1 MICKVCN
8 SRVPK
13 GRNACPNCGSNAML
27 KTSDRA
33 GSAAAALPQFDYEAS
48 AGAEPEEL
56 EESVESVVQEVA
68 VEVEEMTDRMPEVEL
83 SEPAEVELDEPAE
96 VELNE
101 PAEVE
106 LSEPAEVGDPR
117 AAADPI
123 DEKDEPPIVATG
135 GRARSFGSPDPEALR
150 AMLADQPEL
159 LEPGL
164 SIYTSEKGTP
174 QGAGYTS
181 GVGEIDLLAWDGQ
194 GALVVVMIAGEDDGA
209 ELVSAILQRIGWV
222 SKHLSGKSQRVR
234 GIVLLD
240 KFREEIGYSAAAVAD
255 KVSFKT
261 WRMALM
267 FNELEF

>member
-13 GRNACPNCGSNAML
+13 GRNACPNCGSNSML
-27 KTSDRA
+27 KTSDR
-33 GSAAAALPQFDYEAS
+33 GKPAAAALPQFDYEAN

-68 VEVEEMTDRMPEVEL
+68 VEVEDMTDRMPEVEL

-101 PAEVE
+101 PAEV
-106 LSEPAEVGDPR
+106 GDPR
-117 AAADPI
+117 TAADPTDEK

-135 GRARSFGSPDPEALR
+135 GRERSFGSPDPEALR

-159 LEPGL
+159 HEPGL
-164 SIYTSEKGTP
+164 SLSTSEKGTP

-240 KFREEIGYSAAAVAD
+240 KFREEIGYSAAAVSD